1 MMEKKY
7 KLTKD
12 TIQINEKTLYR
23 IKSLRDFGNVK
34 KGQLGGYIES
44 EKNLSHFG
52 NCWVYDNAC
61 VFDSALVSSNAQIH
75 CNAKVYDYALVLGNS
90 YISGNA
96 HIFNH
101 SSIGGDTVIIDNVKI
116 YDKARVNGH
125 AKIVNDSHIRDSA
138 HISEYA
144 NISGNSDISK
154 QAVIGNKTHLHNAQL
169 SHTNDCICVSGIGTS
184 CEPITFYRSNNEIYV
199 KDIIFYG
206 VLSEFRQYVINTY
219 KDSIIVEEYL
229 DLASLVEKRFR
240 NR

>member
-1 MMEKKY
+1 MEKKY

-96 HIFNH
+96 HI
-101 SSIGGDTVIIDNVKI
+101 S
-116 YDKARVNGH
+116 
-125 AKIVNDSHIRDSA
+125 
-138 HISEYA
+138 
-144 NISGNSDISK
+144 
-154 QAVIGNKTHLHNAQL
+154 LH
-169 SHTNDCICVSGIGTS
+169 
-184 CEPITFYRSNNEIYV
+184 
-199 KDIIFYG
+199 
-206 VLSEFRQYVINTY
+206 
-219 KDSIIVEEYL
+219 YL
-229 DLASLVEKRFR
+229 
-240 NR
+240 